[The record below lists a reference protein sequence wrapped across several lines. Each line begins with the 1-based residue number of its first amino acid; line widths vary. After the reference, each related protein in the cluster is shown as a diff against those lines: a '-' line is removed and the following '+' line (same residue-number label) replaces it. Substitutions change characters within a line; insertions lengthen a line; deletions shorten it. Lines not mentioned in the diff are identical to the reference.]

1 MKPITRTRILL
12 LVIMLFPVA
21 VMVFFW
27 FYGKSPADPAS
38 TLPVMPPR

>member
-1 MKPITRTRILL
+1 VKPITRTRILL

-21 VMVFFW
+21 VMIFFW
-27 FYGKSPADPAS
+27 LFGNSPQDPAS

>member
-21 VMVFFW
+21 VMAFFW
-27 FYGKSPADPAS
+27 FYGRSPTDPVS